1 MAINEAQEE
10 VKSSGNLSVPLH
22 LRNAPTKLM
31 KELGYG
37 KEYQY
42 SHNSPAKTQ
51 EFLPDEISNNP
62 FYKPSNNSKENTFRE
77 VLKNIWKGKYNY

>member
-1 MAINEAQEE
+1 
-10 VKSSGNLSVPLH
+10 VKNSGNLSVPLH

-42 SHNSPAKTQ
+42 SHNKPADTQ
-51 EFLPDEISNNP
+51 EFLPTEISGNP
-62 FYKPSNNSKENTFRE
+62 FYKPSNNSKENAFRE
-77 VLKNIWKGKYNY
+77 GLNNLWGGKYNY